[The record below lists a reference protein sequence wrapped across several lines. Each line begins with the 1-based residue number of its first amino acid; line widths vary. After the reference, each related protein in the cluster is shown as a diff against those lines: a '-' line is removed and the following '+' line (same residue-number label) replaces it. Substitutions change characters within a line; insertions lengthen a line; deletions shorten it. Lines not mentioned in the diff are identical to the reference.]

1 MFITHALHEVAAAA
15 AANANIDQIVHN
27 VIITALWNI
36 YQYKQIILR

>member
-1 MFITHALHEVAAAA
+1 MFIMHALHEVAAAAAA

-36 YQYKQIILR
+36 YQNK

>member
-1 MFITHALHEVAAAA
+1 MFITHGLHEVAAAAAA

-36 YQYKQIILR
+36 YQNK

>member
-1 MFITHALHEVAAAA
+1 MFITHALHEVAAA

-36 YQYKQIILR
+36 YQNKQMILR